1 MPMTKKNQSNK
12 KMVNEDLIE
21 IIKAYTEALK
31 REFVVERV
39 FLFGSFSKGTSSET
53 SDIDI
58 AVIIKGKVDYKDEL
72 KAMKLRRN
80 IDLRIEPHL
89 FSLEELENSN
99 PFLEEIIR
107 KGVKV
112 A

>member
-1 MPMTKKNQSNK
+1 
-12 KMVNEDLIE
+12 MVNEH
-21 IIKAYTEALK
+21 IIKVINEYTEALK
-31 REFVVERV
+31 GAFTIDKV
-39 FLFGSFSKGTSSET
+39 FLFGSFSKGISSET

-58 AVIIKGKVDYKDEL
+58 AVIIKGKVDYEDEL